1 MKNITIL
8 FFVLMLFACK
18 NHREMQKKIIS
29 ELTTENNMKIMGTLS
44 KDTTISAPF
53 EIQEASISG
62 NKLLLKI
69 SYAGGCQEHSFQLV
83 GATQISKS
91 LPPIRSIR
99 LIHDSK
105 QDACKAKIIK
115 DIEVDIS
122 DLCYKNETNSSI
134 YLQLQG
140 WKENLLYTKP

>member
-8 FFVLMLFACK
+8 FFALMLFACK
-18 NHREMQKKIIS
+18 NHREMQKNTSAI
-29 ELTTENNMKIMGTLS
+29 TTENTMKIIGTLS
-44 KDTTISAPF
+44 KDTTVSDPF
-53 EIQEASISG
+53 EIQEASIFG

-99 LIHDSK
+99 LIHDGN

-115 DIEVDIS
+115 DIEIDIS
-122 DLCYKNETNSSI
+122 ELCYKNETNSSI

>member
-8 FFVLMLFACK
+8 FFVMMLFACK
-18 NHREMQKKIIS
+18 NHREIQKNTSAI
-29 ELTTENNMKIMGTLS
+29 TTENTMKTIGTLS
-44 KDTTISAPF
+44 NDTTLSDPF
-53 EIQEASISG
+53 EIQEATITG

-69 SYAGGCQEHSFQLV
+69 SYAGGCQEHSFQLI
-83 GATQISKS
+83 GANQISKS

-99 LIHDSK
+99 LIHDGN

-115 DIEVDIS
+115 DIEIDIS
-122 DLCYKNETNSSI
+122 ELCYKNETNSSI

-140 WKENLLYTKP
+140 WKENLPYTKP

>member
-8 FFVLMLFACK
+8 FFVMMLFACK
-18 NHREMQKKIIS
+18 NHREIQKNTSAI
-29 ELTTENNMKIMGTLS
+29 TTENTMKTIGTLS
-44 KDTTISAPF
+44 NDTTLSDPF
-53 EIQEASISG
+53 EIQEATITG

-83 GATQISKS
+83 GAPQISKS

-99 LIHDSK
+99 LIHDGN

-115 DIEVDIS
+115 DIEIDIS
-122 DLCYKNETNSSI
+122 ELCYKNETNSSI

>member
-18 NHREMQKKIIS
+18 NHREIQKNTSAI
-29 ELTTENNMKIMGTLS
+29 TTENTMKTIGTLS
-44 KDTTISAPF
+44 NDTTLSDPF
-53 EIQEASISG
+53 EIQEATITG

-83 GATQISKS
+83 GAPQISKS

-99 LIHDSK
+99 LIHDGN

-115 DIEVDIS
+115 DIEIDIS
-122 DLCYKNETNSSI
+122 ELCYKNETNSSI

-140 WKENLLYTKP
+140 WKENLLYIKP

>member
-18 NHREMQKKIIS
+18 NHREMYKNTSAI
-29 ELTTENNMKIMGTLS
+29 TTENTMKTIGTLS
-44 KDTTISAPF
+44 NDTTVSDPF

-83 GATQISKS
+83 GAPQISKS

-99 LIHDSK
+99 LIHDGN

-115 DIEVDIS
+115 DIEIDIS
-122 DLCYKNETNSSI
+122 ELCYKNETNSSI

>member
-1 MKNITIL
+1 M
-8 FFVLMLFACK
+8 MLFACK
-18 NHREMQKKIIS
+18 NHREIQKNTSAI
-29 ELTTENNMKIMGTLS
+29 TTENTMKTIGTLS
-44 KDTTISAPF
+44 NDTTLSDPF
-53 EIQEASISG
+53 EIQEATITG

-83 GATQISKS
+83 GAPQISKS

-99 LIHDSK
+99 LIHDGN

-115 DIEVDIS
+115 DIEIDIS
-122 DLCYKNETNSSI
+122 ELCYKNETNSSI

>member
-18 NHREMQKKIIS
+18 NHREIQKNTS
-29 ELTTENNMKIMGTLS
+29 EITTENNMKIMGTLS

>member
-1 MKNITIL
+1 MKTI
-8 FFVLMLFACK
+8 
-18 NHREMQKKIIS
+18 
-29 ELTTENNMKIMGTLS
+29 GTLS
-44 KDTTISAPF
+44 NDTTLSDPF
-53 EIQEASISG
+53 EIQEATITG

-83 GATQISKS
+83 GAPQISKS

-99 LIHDSK
+99 LIHDGN

-115 DIEVDIS
+115 DIEIDIS
-122 DLCYKNETNSSI
+122 ELCYKNETNSSI

>member
-1 MKNITIL
+1 M
-8 FFVLMLFACK
+8 MLFACK
-18 NHREMQKKIIS
+18 NHREMYKNTSAI
-29 ELTTENNMKIMGTLS
+29 TTENTMKTIGTLS
-44 KDTTISAPF
+44 NDTTLSDPF
-53 EIQEASISG
+53 EIQEATITG

-83 GATQISKS
+83 GAPQISKS

-99 LIHDSK
+99 LIHDGN

-115 DIEVDIS
+115 DIEIDIS
-122 DLCYKNETNSSI
+122 ELCYKNETNSSI

-140 WKENLLYTKP
+140 WKENLLYIKP

>member
-18 NHREMQKKIIS
+18 NHREIQKNTSAI
-29 ELTTENNMKIMGTLS
+29 TTENTMKTIGTLS
-44 KDTTISAPF
+44 NDTTLSDPF
-53 EIQEASISG
+53 EIQEATITG

-83 GATQISKS
+83 GAPQISKS

-99 LIHDSK
+99 LIHDGN

-115 DIEVDIS
+115 DIEIDIS
-122 DLCYKNETNSSI
+122 ELCYKNETNSSI

>member
-8 FFVLMLFACK
+8 FFVMMLFACK
-18 NHREMQKKIIS
+18 NHREMYKNTSAI
-29 ELTTENNMKIMGTLS
+29 TTENTMKTIGTLS
-44 KDTTISAPF
+44 NDTTLSDPF
-53 EIQEASISG
+53 EIQEATITG

-83 GATQISKS
+83 GAPQISKS

-99 LIHDSK
+99 LIHDGN

-115 DIEVDIS
+115 DIEIDIS
-122 DLCYKNETNSSI
+122 ELCYKNETNSSI

-140 WKENLLYTKP
+140 WKENLLYIKP

>member
-8 FFVLMLFACK
+8 FFVMMLFACK
-18 NHREMQKKIIS
+18 NHREMYKNTSAI
-29 ELTTENNMKIMGTLS
+29 TTENTMKTIGTLS
-44 KDTTISAPF
+44 NDTTLSDPF
-53 EIQEASISG
+53 EIQEATITG

-83 GATQISKS
+83 GAPQISKS

-99 LIHDSK
+99 LIHDGN

-115 DIEVDIS
+115 DIEIDIS
-122 DLCYKNETNSSI
+122 ELCYKNETNSSI

>member
-8 FFVLMLFACK
+8 FFVMMLFACK
-18 NHREMQKKIIS
+18 NHREMYKNTSAI
-29 ELTTENNMKIMGTLS
+29 TTENTMKTIGTLS
-44 KDTTISAPF
+44 NDTTLSDPF
-53 EIQEASISG
+53 EIQEATITG

-83 GATQISKS
+83 GAPQISKS
-91 LPPIRSIR
+91 LPTIRSIR
-99 LIHDSK
+99 LIHDGN

-115 DIEVDIS
+115 DIEIDIS
-122 DLCYKNETNSSI
+122 ELCYKNETNSSI